1 MDDGFYNLQNEYVTV
16 DNIKK
21 LLIGYYQEL
30 FANDKTRIDDFNEGS
45 EIMNLVGLMS
55 VLAYNML
62 QEQNRTLANH
72 FINTAEGEYLDL
84 LGANPNI
91 NLERLQGGTASG
103 FVKFTFPEA
112 AYEELE
118 IPEGTLVTSLN
129 ASYRTVGDNYL
140 SIGESYTYCPVEC
153 DVDGTIGNC
162 RSGAINWCEDTRF
175 TVTNEEDFTNGWE
188 FEDDEDYRKRL
199 LDFVRADNF
208 GSIGYYQNVLLSY
221 PEVHDILKYE
231 GDTVLSWVLNIT
243 SDESSI
249 YNDILNHFN
258 DANNFVVGHD
268 FTFTL
273 PSKLNTN
280 FTLTV
285 NSDCNYSED
294 DLKDFCSKYFIGGSL
309 TTYPADLQGINI
321 NTETT
326 KLDFIS
332 MLKAALPG
340 VSTANVSSIQFTV
353 NNDSTVYTVTD
364 FDDIPS
370 AAGDYYAYRAGTIS
384 VVFNG

>member
-1 MDDGFYNLQNEYVTV
+1 MCNL
-16 DNIKK
+16 
-21 LLIGYYQEL
+21 L
-30 FANDKTRIDDFNEGS
+30 
-45 EIMNLVGLMS
+45 
-55 VLAYNML
+55 
-62 QEQNRTLANH
+62 
-72 FINTAEGEYLDL
+72 
-84 LGANPNI
+84 
-91 NLERLQGGTASG
+91 
-103 FVKFTFPEA
+103 
-112 AYEELE
+112 
-118 IPEGTLVTSLN
+118 
-129 ASYRTVGDNYL
+129 
-140 SIGESYTYCPVEC
+140 
-153 DVDGTIGNC
+153 
-162 RSGAINWCEDTRF
+162 
-175 TVTNEEDFTNGWE
+175 
-188 FEDDEDYRKRL
+188 
-199 LDFVRADNF
+199 
-208 GSIGYYQNVLLSY
+208 
-221 PEVHDILKYE
+221 HDILKYE

-340 VSTANVSSIQFTV
+340 ITTASISNINFTIGSGSTSYSG
-353 NNDSTVYTVTD
+353 TD

-370 AAGDYYAYRAGTIS
+370 SVGDYFAYRIGTVS
-384 VVFNG
+384 VVFDE